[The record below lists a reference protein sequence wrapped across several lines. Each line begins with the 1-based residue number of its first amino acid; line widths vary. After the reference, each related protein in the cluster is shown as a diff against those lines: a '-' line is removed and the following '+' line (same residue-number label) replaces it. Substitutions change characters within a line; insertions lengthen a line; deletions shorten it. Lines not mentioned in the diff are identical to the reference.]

1 VVLFSLLIYVNCHL
15 YGIGGNMVFSSLV
28 FLFRFLPVTIFLY
41 MLAPNIRIKNIV
53 LIAASL
59 FFYAWGEPVWVTL
72 LIFSSLVDYICGG
85 LAGKYQN
92 TKRGRLFVIISLV
105 LNLGLLGFF
114 KYGNFFVNNFNTLL
128 STQIPNTGIALP
140 IGISF
145 YTMQTI
151 SYTIDAYR
159 GKVKV
164 QKSFLNFLLFVSM
177 FPQLVAG
184 PIVRYEDIE
193 DQLADRRTSLQDI
206 YSGIIRFVPG
216 LAKKTLIANYAGS
229 LAVAFLDGDL
239 LSRSAPQVWF
249 GLLCFTFQ
257 IYFDF
262 SGYSDMAI
270 GLGRMFGFR
279 FPENFRYPYVS
290 QSITEFWR
298 RWHMTLGSF
307 FRDYVYIPL
316 GGNRRLQYR
325 NILIVW
331 MLTGLWHGASW
342 NFVIWGLYFAVILVM
357 EKAFLLKVLQKVP
370 AALRVLYSFFLVMFG
385 FNFFYFEDFSRNL
398 NALRVMFGFG
408 GVAFTLVDA
417 GRLLINNLPFIA
429 VCVICAIPTKE
440 YVLDKIRKQNLPE
453 WALSV
458 GAAVCIALVLTVS
471 IAGIVSNSYNPFIYF
486 RF

>member
-1 VVLFSLLIYVNCHL
+1 
-15 YGIGGNMVFSSLV
+15 MVFSSLV
-28 FLFRFLPVTIFLY
+28 FLLRFLPVTILLY
-41 MLAPNIRIKNIV
+41 KIAPNIRIKNIV
-53 LIAASL
+53 LIVSSL
-59 FFYAWGEPVWVTL
+59 FFYAWGEPVWVIL
-72 LIFSSLVDYICGG
+72 LIYSSLIDFVCGG

-92 TKRGRLFVIISLV
+92 TNKGKLFMTISLV
-105 LNLGLLGFF
+105 LNLSLLVFF
-114 KYGNFFVNNFNTLL
+114 KYGNFFVDNVNALL
-128 STQIPNTGIALP
+128 GIQIPNSGIALP

-193 DQLADRRTSLQDI
+193 DQLADRRTSLQDV
-206 YSGIIRFVPG
+206 YSGIMRFVLG

-229 LAVAFLDGDL
+229 LAVTFLDGDL
-239 LSRSAPQVWF
+239 LSQSTPYVWF

-270 GLGRMFGFR
+270 GLGRVFGFR
-279 FPENFRYPYVS
+279 FPENFNHPYIS
-290 QSITEFWR
+290 QSITDFWR
-298 RWHMTLGSF
+298 RWHMTLSGF
-307 FRDYVYIPL
+307 FKDYVYIPL
-316 GGNRRLQYR
+316 GGNRRFQYR
-325 NILIVW
+325 NIIIVW
-331 MLTGLWHGASW
+331 ILTGLWHGASW

-357 EKAFLLKVLQKVP
+357 EKTFMLKALQKVP
-370 AALRVLYSFFLVMFG
+370 RALRITYSFLLVLFG

-398 NALRVMFGFG
+398 EALQVMFGFR
-408 GVAFTLVDA
+408 GVAFSILDV
-417 GRLLINNLPFIA
+417 GQLLINYLPFIA
-429 VCVICAIPTKE
+429 VCVICAAPTKE
-440 YVLDKIRKQNLPE
+440 FILSKIRKRRLPTGVL
-453 WALSV
+453 AA
-458 GAAVCIALVLTVS
+458 GAAVCTAVALVLS
-471 IAGIVSNSYNPFIYF
+471 MAAIMSSSYNPFIYF

>member
-1 VVLFSLLIYVNCHL
+1 
-15 YGIGGNMVFSSLV
+15 MVFSSLV
-28 FLFRFLPVTIFLY
+28 FLLRFLPVAILLY
-41 MLAPNIRIKNIV
+41 FLAPNIRIKNIV

-59 FFYAWGEPVWVTL
+59 FFYAWGEPVWVIL
-72 LIFSSLVDYICGG
+72 LVYSSLIDFVCGG

-92 TKRGRLFVIISLV
+92 TKKGRIFLMISLV
-105 LNLGLLGFF
+105 LNLGLLAFF
-114 KYGNFFVNNFNTLL
+114 KYGNFFIDNVNSILGAN
-128 STQIPNTGIALP
+128 IPDTGISLP

-164 QKSFLNFLLFVSM
+164 QKSFVNFLLFVSM

-193 DQLADRRTSLQDI
+193 DQLAERGTTLQDI
-206 YSGIIRFVPG
+206 YGGIIRFVTG

-229 LAVAFLDGDL
+229 LAVVYLDGDL
-239 LSRSAPQVWF
+239 SAMSAPLVWF

-270 GLGRMFGFR
+270 GLGKIFGFR
-279 FPENFRYPYVS
+279 FPENFSHPYVS
-290 QSITEFWR
+290 KSITDFWR
-298 RWHMTLGSF
+298 RWHMTLGTF

-325 NILIVW
+325 NIIIVW

-342 NFVIWGLYFAVILVM
+342 NFVIWGLYFAVILII
-357 EKAFLLKVLQKVP
+357 EKLFLLKALERVP
-370 AALRVLYSFFLVMFG
+370 KPVRIIYSFFLVMFG
-385 FNFFYFEDFSRNL
+385 FNFFYFTDFTRNL
-398 NALRVMFGFG
+398 QALGIMFGFG
-408 GVAFTLVDA
+408 GAAFSISDVL
-417 GRLLINNLPFIA
+417 RLIVNYLPFTA
-429 VCVICAIPTKE
+429 VCVIFSAPVKQLI
-440 YVLDKIRKQNLPE
+440 LAKIK
-453 WALSV
+453 ALCHTEGLLTAGS
-458 GAAVCIALVLTVS
+458 AVIIALTLLLCMAS
-471 IAGIVSNSYNPFIYF
+471 IISNSYNPFIYF